1 MKKISIILIKIK
13 ICNSM
18 RKLCSYY
25 IDKYIKSVRLIY
37 IQATSYLTRLDRVY
51 IICRYIHK
59 GIKPHTYR
67 TSICVYVLLY
77 SRSAQTLKITSMYIF
92 YIICQIGTKKILHVI
107 CYTIIIYNNYNVQV
121 YGMNVYI
128 MCRSGHIL
136 LIRI

>member
-1 MKKISIILIKIK
+1 MKKICIILIIIT

-25 IDKYIKSVRLIY
+25 IDKYIKSVKLIH

-51 IICRYIHK
+51 IIYRYIHK

-77 SRSAQTLKITSMYIF
+77 SRFAQTLKITSIYIF
-92 YIICQIGTKKILHVI
+92 YIICQIGTKKILNVI
-107 CYTIIIYNNYNVQV
+107 CYAIIIFNNYNVQV
-121 YGMNVYI
+121 YGMNVYCYYWI
-128 MCRSGHIL
+128 YNVS
-136 LIRI
+136 